1 MRPAVC
7 HLSKPAVTYRH
18 HRSTRR
24 RTMTIRADN
33 PQPAVY
39 ANFQRPSCT
48 PCASP
53 RTQWALT
60 PLSHPYLSRRRGGCF
75 LLQVACPHGQLQ
87 FLKGTVLCC
96 PDFPQKH
103 LSAPATDRTA
113 ALVSAC
119 KDNSLSGA
127 QVPPLSFAPSPP
139 AAIRRPQSLFRS
151 TLFVC
156 PAIIFKHGRLKCANN
171 SWEGRCPQRPHAQKG
186 KARSNL
192 RIKGLSIA

>member
-119 KDNSLSGA
+119 KDNGKFS
-127 QVPPLSFAPSPP
+127 
-139 AAIRRPQSLFRS
+139 IRRTIPASL
-151 TLFVC
+151 L
-156 PAIIFKHGRLKCANN
+156 
-171 SWEGRCPQRPHAQKG
+171 RPIAASRHTPPPIA
-186 KARSNL
+186 
-192 RIKGLSIA
+192 LSIHALRLSCHYI